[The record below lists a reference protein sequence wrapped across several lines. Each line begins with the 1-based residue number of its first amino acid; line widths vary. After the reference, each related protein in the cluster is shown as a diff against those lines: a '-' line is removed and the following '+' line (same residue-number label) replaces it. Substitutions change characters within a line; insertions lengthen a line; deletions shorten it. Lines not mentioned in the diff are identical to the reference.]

1 VVRIEMWGQ
10 GEPGGYMPPLL
21 FNYNLPD
28 EPAQTLRHLRQML
41 MREKYRNKTLSYIHE
56 PQ

>member
-1 VVRIEMWGQ
+1 
-10 GEPGGYMPPLL
+10 MPPLL